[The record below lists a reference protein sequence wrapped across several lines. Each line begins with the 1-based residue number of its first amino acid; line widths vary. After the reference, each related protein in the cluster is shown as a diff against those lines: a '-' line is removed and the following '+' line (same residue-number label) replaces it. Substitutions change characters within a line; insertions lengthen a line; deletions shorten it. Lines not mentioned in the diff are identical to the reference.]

1 MLYEEM
7 CGGLTALLKKP
18 ATAIML
24 STLLTVLCCVS
35 CKTQKNTYRQT
46 TTQQTNERTQTRTQ
60 TDSTAARTIDLRHDD
75 RTAIAETRTEQ
86 TEVTDW
92 SAPDSLGRQY
102 PLRTSRTTTTTR
114 RGQRNDIQTTVTD
127 NRSATTH
134 TVSEEQTDTQ
144 QDTQTKTDSKVKTET
159 TTPSWVIWLILGIIA
174 ALTIIVLIALKH
186 YHII

>member
-18 ATAIML
+18 VTAIML
-24 STLLTVLCCVS
+24 STLLTALCCVS

-46 TTQQTNERTQTRTQ
+46 TTQQTNEQTNIQRT
-60 TDSTAARTIDLRHDD
+60 TDSTATRTIDLRHDD
-75 RTAIAETRTEQ
+75 HTAISETRTEQ

-92 SAPDSLGRQY
+92 SVPDSLGRQY
-102 PLRTSRTTTTTR
+102 PVRTAKTTTTTR

-127 NRSATTH
+127 NSTATAH

-174 ALTIIVLIALKH
+174 ATTIIVLIVLKH